1 MDTTL
6 RATVIPRYKHDD
18 EDATLGVD
26 GYTTILTRRR
36 GQGELRPHRDG
47 DTTEW
52 LLLKQPGVPATAEP
66 SDNPQKI
73 NHNRGTVAFST
84 RVNPS
89 EVVSDTIPLT
99 ITHTAAR

>member
-36 GQGELRPHRDG
+36 GQGELRPYRDD

-52 LLLKQPGVPATAEP
+52 LLLKQPGVPAIAEP
-66 SDNPQKI
+66 SDKPTK
-73 NHNRGTVAFST
+73 NRLQPWNGCFF
-84 RVNPS
+84 
-89 EVVSDTIPLT
+89 
-99 ITHTAAR
+99 HARQTLQGSV